1 MTKVR
6 LIDFM
11 TSQQDGSEF
20 MHTTPAIRQ
29 LKLYAFSVFLLVL
42 ACEAVEMFFYAAGA
56 DSRWAPALSLLTACF
71 SVTACLTVYFHAT
84 PLFDRRIGSYSK
96 RMVKL
101 MGAAGAIELLY
112 LLTHLHAFMT
122 ETKPGSSGTEWLLS
136 LAALVYSL
144 GLVLLFVLPD
154 RPGRIPG
161 RLMYFGLP
169 LAALAAAGLLFFVRS
184 ALPAYQWSGVE
195 RVLTI
200 LALAGAGIA
209 AVHLCVRYLRLRIK
223 ALWVAV
229 QSLGFMA
236 IAQILMLQADASP
249 GVALLAASALHALAY
264 AVLVSQGLRLAI
276 AEPLREQRQAEDR
289 IEFLAYND
297 ELTGLPNRRSLHAR
311 LNTRLE
317 EAYSGKTSLM
327 VLNINRFKT
336 INDSLGYEA
345 GDRLLGIVSET
356 LQSRLKGSEEVFR
369 TGGDEFAVVLPE
381 SGGEEAMHRAQA
393 LLEEFERPVNVGGM
407 EHYVALSAGISVYPE
422 DGHAAD
428 GLLQSADAAV
438 HLAKEQGAEVKRFSK
453 GMTMIARE
461 KLILESDL
469 RKGLER
475 GEFFLEYQP
484 KMSVENGGILGM
496 EALVRWNHPTRG
508 PVSPG
513 EFIPLAEECG
523 LIVPLGE
530 WVLHEAC
537 RQNKE
542 WQCKGYAPLCMS
554 VNLSI
559 RQFRQPRLAEQIG
572 QMLEEIGLDPQY
584 VELEITES
592 MTVDKDAAFEQ
603 LKRFKQLG
611 LHISIDDFGTGYSSL
626 HYLKNMPIDRL
637 KIDRSFVSEVMSG
650 ESDAAIVSTIASM
663 AHHLKLKVTAE
674 GVENE
679 EQLAFLRSQRCHE
692 AQGFLFSR
700 PVPAGRF
707 ERMFL
712 QQKKL
717 G

>member
-1 MTKVR
+1 MNT
-6 LIDFM
+6 
-11 TSQQDGSEF
+11 TSAS
-20 MHTTPAIRQ
+20 RQ
-29 LKLYAFSVFLLVL
+29 LTLYTLSVFVL
-42 ACEAVEMFFYAAGA
+42 IFACEAVEYFFYATGA
-56 DSRWAPALSLLTACF
+56 ESRWASALLLLTACF

-101 MGAAGAIELLY
+101 MGAAGSIELLY
-112 LLTHLHAFMT
+112 LLTNLYHFMT
-122 ETKPGSSGTEWLLS
+122 EPIPGRVGSEWLLS
-136 LAALVYSL
+136 LSALVYAF
-144 GLVLLFVLPD
+144 GLLLLFALPE
-154 RPGRIPG
+154 RPGRVPS
-161 RLMYFGLP
+161 RALYFGLP
-169 LAALAAAGLLFFVRS
+169 LSTAALAGLLFFVR
-184 ALPAYQWSGVE
+184 AELQPAGAAGLE
-195 RVLTI
+195 LTLMI
-200 LALAGAGIA
+200 LALGTAVLA
-209 AVHLCVRYLRLRIK
+209 AITLFVRYRQTRSK
-223 ALWVAV
+223 APWIAV
-229 QSLGFMA
+229 QSLG
-236 IAQILMLQADASP
+236 IVVVAQILLLQAGNSSGLPLLMAS
-249 GVALLAASALHALAY
+249 GLHALAY
-264 AVLVSQGLRLAI
+264 AILVSQGLRLAI
-276 AEPLREQRQAEDR
+276 AEPLRERREAEER

-297 ELTGLPNRRSLHAR
+297 DLTGLPNRRSLHAR
-311 LNTRLE
+311 LNVRFD
-317 EAYSGKTSLM
+317 EAYSGKTALM

-345 GDRLLGIVSET
+345 GDRLLGIVSEM
-356 LQSRLKGSEEVFR
+356 LQNHVEGPEEVFR

-381 SGGEEAMHRAQA
+381 SGGDEAMKRAHA
-393 LLEEFERPVNVGGM
+393 LLVEFERPVNVGGM
-407 EHYVALSAGISVYPE
+407 EHYVALSAGIAVYPE

-438 HLAKEQGAEVKRFSK
+438 HLAKEQGSEVKRFSK
-453 GMTMIARE
+453 GMTTIARE

-475 GEFFLEYQP
+475 GEFYLEYQP
-484 KMSVENGGILGM
+484 KMSVENGNILGM
-496 EALVRWNHPTRG
+496 EALVRWNHPIRG

-513 EFIPLAEECG
+513 EFIPLAEESG

-530 WVLHEAC
+530 WVLYEAF

-542 WQCKGYAPLCMS
+542 WQNKGYDPLCMS

-572 QMLEEIGLDPQY
+572 RMLEDIGLDPQY

-650 ESDAAIVSTIASM
+650 QSDAAIVSTITSM

-679 EQLAFLRSQRCHE
+679 EQLEFLRSQHCHE

-712 QQKKL
+712 QKL

>member
-1 MTKVR
+1 
-6 LIDFM
+6 
-11 TSQQDGSEF
+11 
-20 MHTTPAIRQ
+20 
-29 LKLYAFSVFLLVL
+29 
-42 ACEAVEMFFYAAGA
+42 
-56 DSRWAPALSLLTACF
+56 
-71 SVTACLTVYFHAT
+71 
-84 PLFDRRIGSYSK
+84 
-96 RMVKL
+96 
-101 MGAAGAIELLY
+101 
-112 LLTHLHAFMT
+112 
-122 ETKPGSSGTEWLLS
+122 
-136 LAALVYSL
+136 
-144 GLVLLFVLPD
+144 
-154 RPGRIPG
+154 
-161 RLMYFGLP
+161 
-169 LAALAAAGLLFFVRS
+169 
-184 ALPAYQWSGVE
+184 
-195 RVLTI
+195 
-200 LALAGAGIA
+200 
-209 AVHLCVRYLRLRIK
+209 
-223 ALWVAV
+223 V
-229 QSLGFMA
+229 QSLGIVA

-249 GVALLAASALHALAY
+249 GVALLIASALHALAY

-297 ELTGLPNRRSLHAR
+297 ELTGLPNRRSLYAR

-317 EAYSGKTSLM
+317 EAYSGKTALM

-542 WQCKGYAPLCMS
+542 WQSKGYAPLCMS
-554 VNLSI
+554 INLSI

>member
-1 MTKVR
+1 MNAN
-6 LIDFM
+6 
-11 TSQQDGSEF
+11 
-20 MHTTPAIRQ
+20 PAIRRQ
-29 LKLYAFSVFLLVL
+29 LTLYTLSVFLVVL
-42 ACEAVEMFFYAAGA
+42 ACEAIELFFYSSGL
-56 DSRWAPALSLLTACF
+56 DNRWAPALTLLTVCF

-101 MGAAGAIELLY
+101 MGAAGSIELLY
-112 LLTHLHAFMT
+112 LLTNLYHFMQ
-122 ETKPGSSGTEWLLS
+122 GSGGNRIGTEWLLS
-136 LAALVYSL
+136 LAALVYTV
-144 GLVLLFVLPD
+144 GLVLLFALPN
-154 RPGRIPG
+154 RPERVPG
-161 RLMYFGLP
+161 RLLYFGLP
-169 LAALAAAGLLFFVRS
+169 LSTLALAGLLFFVRAELPAAQWAGVES
-184 ALPAYQWSGVE
+184 AL
-195 RVLTI
+195 T
-200 LALAGAGIA
+200 IA
-209 AVHLCVRYLRLRIK
+209 ALGAAVLAAGHLFLRYRRRRI
-223 ALWVAV
+223 AAIWVAV
-229 QSLGFMA
+229 QSLGFVA
-236 IAQILMLQADASP
+236 VAQVLLLQSGSAAGIP
-249 GVALLAASALHALAY
+249 LLIASALHALAY
-264 AVLVSQGLRLAI
+264 GFLVSRGLRLAI
-276 AEPLREQRQAEDR
+276 AEPLRERREAEER

-297 ELTGLPNRRSLHAR
+297 DLTGLPNRRSLHAK
-311 LNTRLE
+311 LNVRLE
-317 EAYSGKTSLM
+317 EAYIGKTALM

-356 LQSRLKGSEEVFR
+356 LQNRLEGPEEVFR
-369 TGGDEFAVVLPE
+369 TGGDEFAVVMPE
-381 SGGEEAMHRAQA
+381 SGGDEAMRRAYA

-407 EHYVALSAGISVYPE
+407 EHYVALSAGIAVYPE

-453 GMTMIARE
+453 GMTTIARE

-496 EALVRWNHPTRG
+496 EALVRWNHPLRG
-508 PVSPG
+508 PVPPG
-513 EFIPLAEECG
+513 EFIPLAEESG

-537 RQNKE
+537 RQNKA
-542 WQCKGYAPLCMS
+542 WQDKGYEPLCMS
-554 VNLSI
+554 INLSI

-572 QMLEEIGLDPQY
+572 HMLDTIGLDPQY

-611 LHISIDDFGTGYSSL
+611 VHISIDDFGTGYSSL

-679 EQLAFLRSQRCHE
+679 EQLAFLRTQRCHE

-700 PVPAGRF
+700 PVPAARF
-707 ERMFL
+707 EDLFL
-712 QQKKL
+712 RQEKL

>member
-1 MTKVR
+1 MNT
-6 LIDFM
+6 
-11 TSQQDGSEF
+11 TSAS
-20 MHTTPAIRQ
+20 RQ
-29 LKLYAFSVFLLVL
+29 LTLYTLSVFVLIL
-42 ACEAVEMFFYAAGA
+42 ACEAVEYFFYATGA
-56 DSRWAPALSLLTACF
+56 DSRWASALLLLTACF

-101 MGAAGAIELLY
+101 MGAAGSIELLY
-112 LLTHLHAFMT
+112 LLTNLYHFTT
-122 ETKPGSSGTEWLLS
+122 ESVSGRVGSEWLLS
-136 LAALVYSL
+136 LSALVYAFGIL
-144 GLVLLFVLPD
+144 LLFALPE
-154 RPGRIPG
+154 RPGRVPS
-161 RLMYFGLP
+161 RALYFGLP
-169 LAALAAAGLLFFVRS
+169 LSTAALAGLLFFIRS
-184 ALPAYQWSGVE
+184 ELRPVGVAGLDLT
-195 RVLTI
+195 LTI
-200 LALAGAGIA
+200 LALGVA
-209 AVHLCVRYLRLRIK
+209 ALAAIVLFVRYCRTRSK
-223 ALWVAV
+223 APWIAV
-229 QSLGFMA
+229 QSLGIVVVGQVLLLQVGNSSGLPLLMA
-236 IAQILMLQADASP
+236 S
-249 GVALLAASALHALAY
+249 GLHALAY
-264 AVLVSQGLRLAI
+264 AILVSQGLRLAI
-276 AEPLREQRQAEDR
+276 AEPLRDRREAEER

-297 ELTGLPNRRSLHAR
+297 DLTGLPNRRSLHER
-311 LNTRLE
+311 LNVRFD
-317 EAYSGKTSLM
+317 EAYSGKTALM

-345 GDRLLGIVSET
+345 GDRLLGIVSEM
-356 LQSRLKGSEEVFR
+356 LQNHVEGPEEVFR

-381 SGGEEAMHRAQA
+381 SGGDEAMKRAHA
-393 LLEEFERPVNVGGM
+393 LLIEFERPVNVGGM
-407 EHYVALSAGISVYPE
+407 EHYVALSAGIAVYPE

-438 HLAKEQGAEVKRFSK
+438 HLAKEQGSEVKRFSK
-453 GMTMIARE
+453 GMTTIARE

-475 GEFFLEYQP
+475 KEFYLEYQP
-484 KMSVENGGILGM
+484 KMSVENGNILGM
-496 EALVRWNHPTRG
+496 EALVRWNHPLRG
-508 PVSPG
+508 SVSPG
-513 EFIPLAEECG
+513 EFIPLAEESG

-530 WVLHEAC
+530 WVLYEAF

-542 WQCKGYAPLCMS
+542 WQDKGYDPLCMS

-572 QMLEEIGLDPQY
+572 RMLEEVGLDPQY

-650 ESDAAIVSTIASM
+650 QSDAAIVSTITSM

-679 EQLAFLRSQRCHE
+679 EQLEFLRSQHCHE

-700 PVPAGRF
+700 PVPALQF
-707 ERMFL
+707 ESMFL
-712 QQKKL
+712 KKL

>member
-1 MTKVR
+1 MNT
-6 LIDFM
+6 
-11 TSQQDGSEF
+11 TSAS
-20 MHTTPAIRQ
+20 RQ
-29 LKLYAFSVFLLVL
+29 LTLYTLSVFVLIL
-42 ACEAVEMFFYAAGA
+42 ACEAVEYFFYAAGA
-56 DSRWAPALSLLTACF
+56 ESRWASALLLLTACF

-101 MGAAGAIELLY
+101 MGAAGSIELLY
-112 LLTHLHAFMT
+112 LLTSLYHFT
-122 ETKPGSSGTEWLLS
+122 NEPVTGRVGSEWLLS
-136 LAALVYSL
+136 LSAFVYAF
-144 GLVLLFVLPD
+144 GLLLLFALPE
-154 RPGRIPG
+154 RPGRVPS
-161 RLMYFGLP
+161 RALYFGLP
-169 LAALAAAGLLFFVRS
+169 LSTAALAGLLFFVRTE
-184 ALPAYQWSGVE
+184 LQPAGVAGLE
-195 RVLTI
+195 LTLMI
-200 LALAGAGIA
+200 LALGVAVLA
-209 AVHLCVRYLRLRIK
+209 AITLFLRYRQTRSK
-223 ALWVAV
+223 APWIAV
-229 QSLGFMA
+229 QSLG
-236 IAQILMLQADASP
+236 IVVVAQILLLQAGNSSGLPLLMAS
-249 GVALLAASALHALAY
+249 GLHALAY
-264 AVLVSQGLRLAI
+264 AILVSQGLRLAI
-276 AEPLREQRQAEDR
+276 AEPLRERREAEER

-297 ELTGLPNRRSLHAR
+297 DLTGLPNRRSLHAR
-311 LNTRLE
+311 LNLRFD
-317 EAYSGKTSLM
+317 EAYSGKTALM

-345 GDRLLGIVSET
+345 GDRLLGIVSEM
-356 LQSRLKGSEEVFR
+356 LQNHVEGPEEVFR

-381 SGGEEAMHRAQA
+381 SGGDEAMKRAHA
-393 LLEEFERPVNVGGM
+393 LLIEFERPVNVGGM
-407 EHYVALSAGISVYPE
+407 EHYVALSAGIAVYPE

-438 HLAKEQGAEVKRFSK
+438 HLAKEQGSEVKRFSK
-453 GMTMIARE
+453 GMTTIARE

-484 KMSVENGGILGM
+484 KMSVEHGNILGM
-496 EALVRWNHPTRG
+496 EALVRWNHPVRG

-513 EFIPLAEECG
+513 EFIPLAEESG

-530 WVLHEAC
+530 WVLYEAF

-542 WQCKGYAPLCMS
+542 WQDKGYDPLCMS

-572 QMLEEIGLDPQY
+572 RMLEEVGLDPQY

-650 ESDAAIVSTIASM
+650 QSDAAIVSTITSM

-679 EQLAFLRSQRCHE
+679 EQLEFLRSQHCHE

-712 QQKKL
+712 QKL

>member
-1 MTKVR
+1 MNP
-6 LIDFM
+6 
-11 TSQQDGSEF
+11 TSA
-20 MHTTPAIRQ
+20 TRQ
-29 LKLYAFSVFLLVL
+29 LTLYLLSVFVLVL
-42 ACEAVEMFFYAAGA
+42 VSEVIETVYYPVGAG
-56 DSRWAPALSLLTACF
+56 SRWASALLLLTACF

-101 MGAAGAIELLY
+101 MGAAGSIELLY
-112 LLTHLHAFMT
+112 LLTNLRHFVTASA
-122 ETKPGSSGTEWLLS
+122 PGRAGSEWLLS
-136 LAALVYSL
+136 LAALVYAA
-144 GLVLLFVLPD
+144 GLLLLFLLPN
-154 RPGRIPG
+154 RPGRVPNP
-161 RLMYFGLP
+161 LLYFGLP
-169 LAALAAAGLLFFVRS
+169 LSTAALAGILFFVRAELS
-184 ALPAYQWSGVE
+184 AAGAAGVE
-195 RVLTI
+195 
-200 LALAGAGIA
+200 LALSVLALGASLFA
-209 AVHLCVRYLRLRIK
+209 AANLFVRYRRKRIK
-223 ALWVAV
+223 ALWVAS
-229 QSLGFMA
+229 QSLGLVA
-236 IAQILMLQADASP
+236 AGQLLLLQAGSVS
-249 GVALLAASALHALAY
+249 GVPLLLASGLHALAY
-264 AVLVSQGLRLAI
+264 AILVSQGLRMAI
-276 AEPLREQRQAEDR
+276 AEPLRERREAEDR

-297 ELTGLPNRRSLHAR
+297 DLTGLPNRRSLHAKLDSR
-311 LNTRLE
+311 FDK
-317 EAYSGKTSLM
+317 AYSGKTALM

-345 GDRLLGIVSET
+345 GDRLLGIVSEM
-356 LQSRLKGSEEVFR
+356 LQNHMKEPEEVFR
-369 TGGDEFAVVLPE
+369 TGGDEFAVVLPD
-381 SGGEEAMHRAQA
+381 SGGEEAMKRAHA

-407 EHYVALSAGISVYPE
+407 EHYVALSAGIAVYPE
-422 DGHAAD
+422 DGLAAD

-453 GMTMIARE
+453 GMTTIARE
-461 KLILESDL
+461 KLVLESDL

-475 GEFFLEYQP
+475 GEFYLEYQP
-484 KMSVENGGILGM
+484 KMSIENGAVLGM
-496 EALVRWNHPTRG
+496 EALVRWNHPQRG

-513 EFIPLAEECG
+513 EFIPLAEESG

-530 WVLHEAC
+530 WVLYEAC

-542 WQCKGYAPLCMS
+542 WQDKGYAPLCMS

-572 QMLEEIGLDPQY
+572 HMLERIGLEAKY

-637 KIDRSFVSEVMSG
+637 KIDRSFVSEVMNG
-650 ESDAAIVSTIASM
+650 QSDAAIVSTIASM

-700 PVPAGRF
+700 PVPAERF

-712 QQKKL
+712 RREKL

>member
-1 MTKVR
+1 MNAN
-6 LIDFM
+6 
-11 TSQQDGSEF
+11 
-20 MHTTPAIRQ
+20 PAIRRQ
-29 LKLYAFSVFLLVL
+29 LTLYTLSVFLVVL
-42 ACEAVEMFFYAAGA
+42 ACEAIELFFYSSGL
-56 DSRWAPALSLLTACF
+56 DNRWAPALTLLTVCF

-101 MGAAGAIELLY
+101 MGAAGSIELLY
-112 LLTHLHAFMT
+112 LLTNLYPFMQ
-122 ETKPGSSGTEWLLS
+122 GSGGGRTGTEWLLS
-136 LAALVYSL
+136 LAALVYTV
-144 GLVLLFVLPD
+144 GLVLLFALPN
-154 RPGRIPG
+154 RPERVPG
-161 RLMYFGLP
+161 RLLYLGLP
-169 LAALAAAGLLFFVRS
+169 LSTLALAGLLFFVRAELPAAQWAGVES
-184 ALPAYQWSGVE
+184 AL
-195 RVLTI
+195 T
-200 LALAGAGIA
+200 IA
-209 AVHLCVRYLRLRIK
+209 ALGAAVLAAGHLFLRYRRRRI
-223 ALWVAV
+223 AAIWVAV
-229 QSLGFMA
+229 QSLGLVA
-236 IAQILMLQADASP
+236 VAQVLLLQSGSAAGIP
-249 GVALLAASALHALAY
+249 LLIASALHALAY
-264 AVLVSQGLRLAI
+264 GFLVSRGLRLAI
-276 AEPLREQRQAEDR
+276 AEPLRERREAEER

-297 ELTGLPNRRSLHAR
+297 DLTGLPNRRSLHAK
-311 LNTRLE
+311 LNIRLE
-317 EAYSGKTSLM
+317 EAYIGKTALM

-356 LQSRLKGSEEVFR
+356 LQNRLEGPEEVFR
-369 TGGDEFAVVLPE
+369 TGGDEFAVVMPE
-381 SGGEEAMHRAQA
+381 SGGDEAMRRAYA

-407 EHYVALSAGISVYPE
+407 EHYVALSAGIAVYPE

-453 GMTMIARE
+453 GMTTIARE
-461 KLILESDL
+461 KLVLESDL

-484 KMSVENGGILGM
+484 KMSVETGGILGM
-496 EALVRWNHPTRG
+496 EALVRWNHPLRG
-508 PVSPG
+508 PVPPG
-513 EFIPLAEECG
+513 EFIPLAEESG

-537 RQNKE
+537 RQNKA
-542 WQCKGYAPLCMS
+542 WQDKGYDPLCMS
-554 VNLSI
+554 INLSI

-572 QMLEEIGLDPQY
+572 HMLDTIGLDPQY

-611 LHISIDDFGTGYSSL
+611 VHISIDDFGTGYSSL

-679 EQLAFLRSQRCHE
+679 EQLAFLRTQRCHE

-700 PVPAGRF
+700 PVPADRF
-707 ERMFL
+707 EDLFL
-712 QQKKL
+712 RQKKL

>member
-1 MTKVR
+1 MNT
-6 LIDFM
+6 
-11 TSQQDGSEF
+11 TSA
-20 MHTTPAIRQ
+20 TRQ
-29 LKLYAFSVFLLVL
+29 LTFYTISVFFLVFV
-42 ACEAVEMFFYAAGA
+42 CEVVESYFYTLGS
-56 DSRWAPALSLLTACF
+56 DRRWASALSLMTACF

-101 MGAAGAIELLY
+101 MGAVGAVELLY
-112 LLTHLHAFMT
+112 LANNFFHFMNDPV
-122 ETKPGSSGTEWLLS
+122 PGRAGGEWLLS
-136 LAALVYSL
+136 LAALIYAC
-144 GLVLLFVLPD
+144 GLLILFVLPERKGD
-154 RPGRIPG
+154 LPS
-161 RLMYFGLP
+161 RLLYVGLP
-169 LAALAAAGLLFFVRS
+169 ICTAS
-184 ALPAYQWSGVE
+184 
-195 RVLTI
+195 
-200 LALAGAGIA
+200 LAGILFWTRQLLSPGSARMFDLSLLIAAFGAAMIVAGILFG
-209 AVHLCVRYLRLRIK
+209 HYRKKGFK
-223 ALWVAV
+223 AHWVSV
-229 QSLGFMA
+229 QSLGFVV
-236 IAQILMLQADASP
+236 IGQILLLQSGHSSGIP
-249 GVALLAASALHALAY
+249 FLIASALHALAY
-264 AVLVSQGLRLAI
+264 AILVSQGLRLSI
-276 AEPLREQRQAEDR
+276 AEPLRERREAEDR
-289 IEFLAYND
+289 IEFLAFND
-297 ELTGLPNRRSLHAR
+297 ELTGLPNRRSLHSK
-311 LNTRLE
+311 LNSHFDKDD
-317 EAYSGKTSLM
+317 SGKTALL

-345 GDRLLGIVSET
+345 GDRLLGIVSE
-356 LQSRLKGSEEVFR
+356 LLKNHVEEPEEVFR

-381 SGGEEAMHRAQA
+381 IGGDEAMRRAHT

-407 EHYVALSAGISVYPE
+407 EHYVALSAGIAVYPE
-422 DGHAAD
+422 DGSAAD
-428 GLLQSADAAV
+428 NLLQSADAAV
-438 HLAKEQGAEVKRFSK
+438 HLAKEQGSEVKRFAK
-453 GMTMIARE
+453 GMTLIARE

-475 GEFFLEYQP
+475 GEFYLEYQP
-484 KMSVENGGILGM
+484 KMSVENGRILGM
-496 EALVRWNHPTRG
+496 EALVRWNHPRRG
-508 PVSPG
+508 AISPN
-513 EFIPLAEECG
+513 EFIPLAEESG

-530 WVLHEAC
+530 WVLYEAC

-542 WQCKGYAPLCMS
+542 WQNKGYEPLCMS

-559 RQFRQPRLAEQIG
+559 RQFRQVGLAEQIE
-572 QMLEEIGLDPQY
+572 QMLEQIGLDSKY

-603 LKRFKQLG
+603 LQRFKQLG

-650 ESDAAIVSTIASM
+650 ERDAAIVSTITSM

-679 EQLAFLRSQRCHE
+679 EQLEFLRSQRCHE

-700 PVPAGRF
+700 PVPAAKF

-712 QQKKL
+712 LQQKL

>member
-1 MTKVR
+1 MNAN
-6 LIDFM
+6 
-11 TSQQDGSEF
+11 
-20 MHTTPAIRQ
+20 PAIRRQ
-29 LKLYAFSVFLLVL
+29 LTLYTLSVFLVVL
-42 ACEAVEMFFYAAGA
+42 ACEAIELFFYSSGL
-56 DSRWAPALSLLTACF
+56 DNRWAPALTLLTVCF

-101 MGAAGAIELLY
+101 MGAAGSIELLY
-112 LLTHLHAFMT
+112 LLMNLYPFMQ
-122 ETKPGSSGTEWLLS
+122 GSGGGRTGTEWLLS
-136 LAALVYSL
+136 LAALVYTV
-144 GLVLLFVLPD
+144 GLVLLFALPN
-154 RPGRIPG
+154 RPERVPG
-161 RLMYFGLP
+161 RLLYFGLP
-169 LAALAAAGLLFFVRS
+169 LSTLALAGLLFFVRAELPAAQWAGVES
-184 ALPAYQWSGVE
+184 AL
-195 RVLTI
+195 T
-200 LALAGAGIA
+200 IA
-209 AVHLCVRYLRLRIK
+209 ALGAAVLAAGHLFLRYRRRRI
-223 ALWVAV
+223 AAIWVAV
-229 QSLGFMA
+229 QSLGLVA
-236 IAQILMLQADASP
+236 VAQVLLLQSGSAAGIPMLI
-249 GVALLAASALHALAY
+249 ASALHALAY
-264 AVLVSQGLRLAI
+264 GFLVSRGLRLAI
-276 AEPLREQRQAEDR
+276 AEPLRERREAEER

-297 ELTGLPNRRSLHAR
+297 DLTGLPNRRSLHAK
-311 LNTRLE
+311 LNIRLE
-317 EAYSGKTSLM
+317 EAYIGKTALM

-356 LQSRLKGSEEVFR
+356 LQNRLEGPEEVFR
-369 TGGDEFAVVLPE
+369 TGGDEFAVVMPE
-381 SGGEEAMHRAQA
+381 SGGDEAMRRAYA

-407 EHYVALSAGISVYPE
+407 EHYVALSAGIAVYPE

-453 GMTMIARE
+453 GMTTIARE
-461 KLILESDL
+461 KLVLESDL

-484 KMSVENGGILGM
+484 KMSVETGGILGM
-496 EALVRWNHPTRG
+496 EALVRWNHPLRG
-508 PVSPG
+508 PVPPG
-513 EFIPLAEECG
+513 EFIPLAEESG

-537 RQNKE
+537 RQNKA
-542 WQCKGYAPLCMS
+542 WQDKGYDPLCMS
-554 VNLSI
+554 INLSI

-572 QMLEEIGLDPQY
+572 HMLDTIGLDPQY

-611 LHISIDDFGTGYSSL
+611 VHISIDDFGTGYSSL

-679 EQLAFLRSQRCHE
+679 EQLAFLRTQRCHE

-700 PVPAGRF
+700 PVPADRF
-707 ERMFL
+707 EDLFL
-712 QQKKL
+712 RQKKL

>member
-1 MTKVR
+1 
-6 LIDFM
+6 M
-11 TSQQDGSEF
+11 TSQQDGSEL
-20 MHTTPAIRQ
+20 MNTTSATRQ
-29 LKLYAFSVFLLVL
+29 LTLYTFSVFLLVV
-42 ACEAVEMFFYAAGA
+42 ACEAVEYFFHAAGG
-56 DSRWAPALSLLTACF
+56 DSRWASALTLMTACF

-101 MGAAGAIELLY
+101 MGAAGAVELLY
-112 LLTHLHAFMT
+112 LANDLYHFMKVPT
-122 ETKPGSSGTEWLLS
+122 AGRLGEEWLLS
-136 LAALVYSL
+136 LAALVYAS
-144 GLVLLFVLPD
+144 GLLLLFLLPD
-154 RPGRIPG
+154 RKKGSSSRFW
-161 RLMYFGLP
+161 YFMLP
-169 LAALAAAGLLFFVRS
+169 LLTAFVAALLFLLRHELPAVGVQAVDLGIEIVSLGVAAAAFGLLF
-184 ALPAYQWSGVE
+184 AKY
-195 RVLTI
+195 
-200 LALAGAGIA
+200 
-209 AVHLCVRYLRLRIK
+209 RYKRIK
-223 ALWVAV
+223 ALWVAI
-229 QSLGFMA
+229 QSLGFVVA
-236 IAQILMLQADASP
+236 AQVLLLQAGSSS
-249 GVALLAASALHALAY
+249 GILFLLASALHVLSY
-264 AVLVSQGLRLAI
+264 ATLVSQGLRLAI
-276 AEPLREQRQAEDR
+276 AEPLRERREAEER

-297 ELTGLPNRRSLHAR
+297 DLTGLPNRRSLHAK
-311 LNTRLE
+311 LNSHFGKDD
-317 EAYSGKTSLM
+317 SGKTSLM

-345 GDRLLGIVSET
+345 GDRLLGIVSEL
-356 LQSRLKGSEEVFR
+356 LQNHVEEPEEVFR

-381 SGGEEAMHRAQA
+381 SGGEEAMRRAHA

-407 EHYVALSAGISVYPE
+407 EHYIALSAGIAVYPE
-422 DGHAAD
+422 DGSAAD

-438 HLAKEQGAEVKRFSK
+438 HMAKEQGAEVKRFSK
-453 GMTMIARE
+453 GMTSNARE

-469 RKGLER
+469 RKGLDR
-475 GEFFLEYQP
+475 GEFYLEYQP
-484 KMSVENGGILGM
+484 KMSVENGRILGM
-496 EALVRWNHPTRG
+496 EALVRWNHPKRG

-513 EFIPLAEECG
+513 EFIPLAEESG

-530 WVLHEAC
+530 WVLYEAC

-542 WQCKGYAPLCMS
+542 WQNKGYEPLCMS

-559 RQFRQPRLAEQIG
+559 RQFRQLGLADQIE
-572 QMLEEIGLDPQY
+572 QMLEEIGLDPKY

-650 ESDAAIVSTIASM
+650 QSDAAIVSTIASM

-679 EQLAFLRSQRCHE
+679 EQLEFLRSQRCHE

-712 QQKKL
+712 REQKL

>member
-1 MTKVR
+1 MNT
-6 LIDFM
+6 
-11 TSQQDGSEF
+11 TS
-20 MHTTPAIRQ
+20 TTRQ
-29 LKLYAFSVFLLVL
+29 LMFYTFFVFLIIL
-42 ACEAVEMFFYAAGA
+42 ACEAVEVFFYSFGA
-56 DSRWAPALSLLTACF
+56 HSRWASILSLLTACF
-71 SVTACLTVYFHAT
+71 AVTACLTVYFHAT

-112 LLTHLHAFMT
+112 LLTNLHRFLT
-122 ETKPGSSGTEWLLS
+122 STVPGRPGTEWLLS
-136 LAALVYSL
+136 LAALVYSC
-144 GLVLLFVLPD
+144 GLVLLFALPN
-154 RPGRIPG
+154 RPGRMPS
-161 RLMYFGLP
+161 RLLYFGLP
-169 LAALAAAGLLFFVRS
+169 LSALALAGLLFLVRGELAAAHWNNVELALAILALAAAVYGAINLF
-184 ALPAYQWSGVE
+184 G
-195 RVLTI
+195 
-200 LALAGAGIA
+200 
-209 AVHLCVRYLRLRIK
+209 RYRRLHFK
-223 ALWVAV
+223 ALWIAV
-229 QSLGFMA
+229 QSLGFVA
-236 IAQILMLQADASP
+236 VGQVLLLQAVGSSGIPLLIAS
-249 GVALLAASALHALAY
+249 GLHVLAY
-264 AVLVSQGLRLAI
+264 VILVSQGLRLAI
-276 AEPLREQRQAEDR
+276 AEPLREQREAEER

-297 ELTGLPNRRSLHAR
+297 DLTGLPNRRSLHAK
-311 LNTRLE
+311 LNVHLE
-317 EAYSGKTSLM
+317 KAYIDKTALM

-336 INDSLGYEA
+336 INDSFGYEA

-356 LQSRLKGSEEVFR
+356 LQSRLKGQEEVFR
-369 TGGDEFAVVLPE
+369 TGGDEFAVMMPE
-381 SGGEEAMHRAQA
+381 SGGDEALRRAHV
-393 LLEEFERPVNVGGM
+393 LLEEFERPVSVGGM
-407 EHYVALSAGISVYPE
+407 EHYVVLSAGIAVYPD

-428 GLLQSADAAV
+428 ELLQSADAAV
-438 HLAKEQGAEVKRFSK
+438 HLAKEQGAEVKRFCK
-453 GMTMIARE
+453 GMTKMARE

-484 KMSVENGGILGM
+484 KISVENGEVLGM

-508 PVSPG
+508 AVSPG
-513 EFIPLAEECG
+513 EFIPQAEECG

-542 WQCKGYAPLCMS
+542 WQDKGYAPLCMS
-554 VNLSI
+554 INLSI

-572 QMLEEIGLDPQY
+572 HMLERIGLDPHY

-679 EQLAFLRSQRCHE
+679 EQLAFLRSQNCHE

-700 PVPAGRF
+700 PVPAASF
-707 ERMFL
+707 ESLFL
-712 QQKKL
+712 QRDKL
-717 G
+717 GQAVKI